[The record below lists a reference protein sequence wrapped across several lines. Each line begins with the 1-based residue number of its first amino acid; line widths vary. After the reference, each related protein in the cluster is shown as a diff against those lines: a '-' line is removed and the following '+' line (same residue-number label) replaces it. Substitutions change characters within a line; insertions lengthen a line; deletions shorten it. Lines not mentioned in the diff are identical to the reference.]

1 MEHGLEDLLVA
12 AGHDADGA
20 EQLKGG
26 RRGARV
32 LGVVEALSDHVN
44 AGGVRQDVGTASLSG
59 EEDRVIQYS

>member
-1 MEHGLEDLLVA
+1 MA

-59 EEDRVIQYS
+59 KEDRVTQ

>member
-1 MEHGLEDLLVA
+1 MA
-12 AGHDADGA
+12 AGHDTDGA

-59 EEDRVIQYS
+59 EEDRVTQYR